1 MDWEEVKK
9 LGLGLGVGVANPN
22 PTPTPNPS
30 PSPNPNPTQVKK
42 FNDAPNKSLV
52 GERVR
57 VMGRGRGSLPSPS
70 P

>member
-9 LGLGLGVGVANPN
+9 FGLGVGVGVANPN
-22 PTPTPNPS
+22 PNPKS
-30 PSPNPNPTQVKK
+30 NSNPNPNPTQVKK